1 MIKNPKNENTLISM
15 PQFDDPKHI
24 EEKLSRVINEL
35 LDLIG
40 KYKAKR
46 NHWEMNLKSN
56 NDPREHEF
64 YSIIARLTMLDLM
77 VMDLE
82 HLNQLLVE
90 TTDFAERDM
99 EEYSS
104 ALQM

>member
-1 MIKNPKNENTLISM
+1 MIKNPKKENALTCM
-15 PQFDDPKHI
+15 PKFDNPKHI
-24 EEKLSRVINEL
+24 EEKVSRVLMEL

-46 NHWEMNLKSN
+46 NYWEMNLKSN

-82 HLNQLLVE
+82 HLNQLLME
-90 TTDFAERDM
+90 TDEFAERDV
-99 EEYSS
+99 EVYSS